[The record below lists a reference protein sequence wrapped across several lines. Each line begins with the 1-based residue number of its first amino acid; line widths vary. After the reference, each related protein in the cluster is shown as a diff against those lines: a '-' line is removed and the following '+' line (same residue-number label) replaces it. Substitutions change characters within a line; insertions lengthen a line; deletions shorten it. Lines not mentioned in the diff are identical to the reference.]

1 MAPVLR
7 MILVGQASACL
18 FFSVFFKRSQKST
31 KTLMPYPQ
39 AMQKLHKEKSET
51 ERQTQTG

>member
-18 FFSVFFKRSQKST
+18 FFSVFFLKKSKVN

-39 AMQKLHKEKSET
+39 ARQKLHKEKSKT